1 MQTARV
7 VLSDGGDNPFH
18 PRPASLF
25 VVVEL
30 GHAFRALPLDEK
42 RRMVEAGLTDA
53 LAITLDK
60 LDAEPADAQGAGSE
74 AVAA

>member
-1 MQTARV
+1 MLTRV

-25 VVVEL
+25 VVCEL

-42 RRMVEAGLTDA
+42 RRMIEAGLTEA
-53 LAITLDK
+53 LATTLDK
-60 LDAEPADAQGAGSE
+60 LDVEPGEPVEGNGE